1 MGPNTIMDIAA
12 LASDYDE
19 TLAYQGRLER
29 QTLEAL
35 RRFKTSGRKLL
46 LITGRE
52 IDDLLKACPEINI
65 FDAVVAENGA
75 VFYLPKNQ
83 HLTMLADRP
92 PQAFVEALR
101 ERRVQP
107 LSVSR
112 CIVATEQP
120 HYDTMRKLIRE
131 MHLNLHLVL
140 NRGSVMALP
149 GGVDK
154 GTGFKFALKELGL
167 PAESVVGIGDAEND
181 EAFLKEC
188 GLSAVVANGLP
199 ALKQSADI
207 ITLQEHGSG
216 VIEIIDKIMTNRLP
230 AVISK

>member
-1 MGPNTIMDIAA
+1 MDIAA
-12 LASDYDE
+12 LATDYDE

-29 QTLEAL
+29 QTLDAL

-46 LITGRE
+46 LVTGRE
-52 IDDLLKACPEINI
+52 VNDLLKVCSEINI

-75 VFYLPKNQ
+75 VFYLPKTQ
-83 HLTMLADRP
+83 HLTTLADHP
-92 PQAFVEALR
+92 PQVFVDALR
-101 ERRVQP
+101 DRGVQP
-107 LSVSR
+107 LSVGR
-112 CIVATEQP
+112 CIVATGQP
-120 HYDTMRKLIRE
+120 HYETMRKLIRE

-149 GGVDK
+149 IGVDK

-188 GLSAVVANGLP
+188 GISAVVANGLP
-199 ALKQSADI
+199 ALKQAADI

-216 VIEIIDKIMTNRLP
+216 VIEIIDKKMTNRLLI
-230 AVISK
+230 AISK